1 MSDDLSEARL
11 NISRIVSNTVG
22 KRFIAAWE
30 WTQTGG
36 KARFI
41 YEGGFFVYVV
51 KVQTL
56 NILII

>member
-1 MSDDLSEARL
+1 MAMARRRQ
-11 NISRIVSNTVG
+11 IC
-22 KRFIAAWE
+22 
-30 WTQTGG
+30 G

-51 KVQTL
+51 QVQTL